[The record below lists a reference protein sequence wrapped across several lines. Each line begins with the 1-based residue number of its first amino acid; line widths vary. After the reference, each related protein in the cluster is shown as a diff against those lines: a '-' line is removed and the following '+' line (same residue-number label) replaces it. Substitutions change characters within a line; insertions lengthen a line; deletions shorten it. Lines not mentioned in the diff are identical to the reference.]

1 LRQDDVG
8 RYCKVDRQGTLG
20 SLDMLG
26 TGISERLDV
35 LSRRSTERIP
45 GEPAGVSKGWTC

>member
-1 LRQDDVG
+1 MRQDDVG

-26 TGISERLDV
+26 TGIFERLDV
-35 LSRRSTERIP
+35 LSMSSIERKP
-45 GEPAGVSKGWTC
+45 EELAGVSKS